1 VGRAILPPTAVSK
14 TDLVYLTEQELFAPE
29 WNGLQIAAFEGE
41 VVKVDN
47 IVVTFGSE
55 WYNKNYWAIVHI
67 KVGEVYRGD
76 IEPGEVVT
84 VRLYSPVRVTGSEV
98 QSEDSGVA
106 SRMTVGT
113 KGIFMPARYDENS
126 IYRENNATLYL
137 QELAQYG
144 MLDGERW
151 AFLDKPDGPLFAR
164 YAYEGAGNAKTM
176 DDVRAFVLEMLQG
189 D

>member
-1 VGRAILPPTAVSK
+1 
-14 TDLVYLTEQELFAPE
+14 LTEEELFAPE

-55 WYNKNYWAIVHI
+55 WHNKNHWAIVHI

-76 IEPGEVVT
+76 IEPGSVVT
-84 VRLYSPVRVTGSEV
+84 VRLQSPVLVTGSEGW
-98 QSEDSGVA
+98 SEDSGVA
-106 SRMTVGT
+106 SQMTVGT
-113 KGIFMPARYDENS
+113 KGIFMPAKYDENS
-126 IYRENNATLYL
+126 IYSENSTTLYL

-151 AFLDKPDGPLFAR
+151 AFLDKPDGPLFTR
-164 YAYEGAGNAKTM
+164 YAAYEGAADAETM
-176 DDVRAFVLEMLQG
+176 DDVRAYVQGMLQG
-189 D
+189 